1 MKKISEETKKMLEDK
16 KGSVEKTV
24 FPILNAFGITNW
36 SYEYTENEPYEEWL
50 TVNGQKICCTWNSEE
65 AILTEILGYLFLTR
79 HPAAKEDT
87 AEEIKSRIYQY
98 WIKEFPWQYGKER
111 KKKI

>member
-1 MKKISEETKKMLEDK
+1 MKINEETRKMLDK
-16 KGSVEKTV
+16 KKRDVEKAIV
-24 FPILNAFGITNW
+24 PVLNAFGIKEW
-36 SYEYTENEPYEEWL
+36 RYEYTEEEPYEEWL

-65 AILTEILGYLFLTR
+65 AILMEIVGYLFLTR
-79 HPAAKEDT
+79 HPAAREDT

-98 WIKEFPWQYGKER
+98 WIKEYPWQYGKER